1 MSELRTLVDPTSE
14 ISITKQCELLGL
26 ARSTYYYEGA
36 TETEL
41 NLQLMRVIDEL
52 HTDHNTWGSR
62 KITDY
67 LRLQGYEIN
76 RKRIQR
82 LMDVMDI
89 QVVYPKRNLS
99 KQNLKART
107 FPYLLRYLDICYP
120 NQVWCTDITYI
131 RLLHGYAYLTAF
143 MDWFSKRILSWRLSN
158 TLDRFFV
165 LEAFDEAL
173 RKYGDPQIVNSDH
186 GAQYVSDDYI
196 SMFNDRS
203 TKISMTGKLRALDN
217 QAIERFWRTIKLDEV
232 YLNDYESMVEAMQRI
247 GMFIEQYN
255 SIRPH
260 ASLEGVTP
268 DMVYFGTKDLTQAI

>member
-1 MSELRTLVDPTSE
+1 
-14 ISITKQCELLGL
+14 
-26 ARSTYYYEGA
+26 
-36 TETEL
+36 
-41 NLQLMRVIDEL
+41 
-52 HTDHNTWGSR
+52 
-62 KITDY
+62 
-67 LRLQGYEIN
+67 
-76 RKRIQR
+76 
-82 LMDVMDI
+82 
-89 QVVYPKRNLS
+89 VYPKRNLS

-120 NQVWCTDITYI
+120 DQVWCTDITYI

-143 MDWFSKRILSWRLSN
+143 MDWFSKKILSWRLSN

-196 SMFNDRS
+196 SMFNDRP

-232 YLNDYESMVEAMQRI
+232 YLNDYESMVEAIQRI

-260 ASLEGVTP
+260 ASLEGLTP

>member
-1 MSELRTLVDPTSE
+1 
-14 ISITKQCELLGL
+14 
-26 ARSTYYYEGA
+26 
-36 TETEL
+36 
-41 NLQLMRVIDEL
+41 
-52 HTDHNTWGSR
+52 
-62 KITDY
+62 
-67 LRLQGYEIN
+67 
-76 RKRIQR
+76 
-82 LMDVMDI
+82 
-89 QVVYPKRNLS
+89 
-99 KQNLKART
+99 
-107 FPYLLRYLDICYP
+107 
-120 NQVWCTDITYI
+120 
-131 RLLHGYAYLTAF
+131 

-196 SMFNDRS
+196 AMFENRP
-203 TKISMTGKLRALDN
+203 TEISMTGKLRALDN

-260 ASLEGVTP
+260 TSLEGLTP
-268 DMVYFGTKDLTQAI
+268 DMVYFGTKDLSQAI